1 MKTKHLLV
9 VVVLSIIFFTQIALT
24 PVSCGHPEPSLYPQ
38 YYYLKSSFPVSK
50 IIPPSINKTTYRFQ
64 LEPETALSK
73 NQLLLLEI
81 KTNQSTW
88 IRLTSSTYG
97 LIADSP
103 ITPLKTL
110 IAPVTNWVKTN
121 TIVEVFVSVERQR
134 QPVEVE
140 IVIKIF
146 QLIVSDKPKEN
157 IELMPFFEGRKE
169 SLTVVGL
176 LLPSLEVNASK
187 ILKVSISP
195 IPYNVSYD
203 NEELQKAPDGSIRI
217 VLQTLP
223 LFIEISVNGS
233 INWVSAYLRLFFYN
247 ETESDN
253 SPNVMMGILSVVLF
267 LAPLAVRHKSLSN
280 TRKRASKYA
289 NKGD

>member
-1 MKTKHLLV
+1 M
-9 VVVLSIIFFTQIALT
+9 
-24 PVSCGHPEPSLYPQ
+24 
-38 YYYLKSSFPVSK
+38 
-50 IIPPSINKTTYRFQ
+50 
-64 LEPETALSK
+64 SK

-88 IRLTSSTYG
+88 VRLTSSTHG
-97 LIADSP
+97 LVADSP
-103 ITPLKTL
+103 LIPLKIL
-110 IAPVTNWVKTN
+110 IAPVTDWVKSN
-121 TIVEVFVSVERQR
+121 TIIEVFVSVEQQR
-134 QPVEVE
+134 QPVGLE
-140 IVIKIF
+140 IVVKTF
-146 QLIVSDKPKEN
+146 QLILSDKPKEN
-157 IELMPFFEGRKE
+157 IELMPFIEGRKE
-169 SLTVVGL
+169 SLTVIGF
-176 LLPSLEVNASK
+176 LLPSLEKNASK

-195 IPYNVSYD
+195 IPYNVSYG

-233 INWVSAYLRLFFYN
+233 VNWVSAYLRLFFYN
-247 ETESDN
+247 ETGSAN
-253 SPNVMMGILSVVLF
+253 SHDVMMGILSVVLF